1 MGNADTPAEYANPK
15 FVSDLT
21 KKAKKLRQEFV
32 RQTRQDMRSYL
43 DALLE
48 EYNKANPDRPAYTIT
63 SGAFSV
69 VINNGPGLPNEEV
82 VLTEAEIRK
91 WEYAIENEHYAW
103 VVPTFNSYLTPDPDE
118 ANLAIDNLGEIAA
131 KFGGSVAEA
140 GELGNRDMGLT
151 GLQTVRDQMENHWE
165 GSFQQTF
172 VGNFIAP
179 LENGL
184 ACQAAAARIAKEL
197 LETNK
202 ISKIAQRKA
211 ILDLLDKAIAALG
224 DLGAGGKSAK
234 SYAWS
239 TLVGIAAG
247 TLIAAT
253 GGGMAAWVGAVI
265 ISTSTLAQGLEVG
278 SDAEAVQIGGG
289 TAQDIATAVQRAL
302 TKQDKKFVDDETKVA
317 DALTRL
323 HQDVADA
330 RNVVGQLGVNRP
342 DLYGASSGDIR
353 RGLTPSD

>member
-1 MGNADTPAEYANPK
+1 MGNADTPAEYANLK
-15 FVSDLT
+15 FVSELT
-21 KKAKKLRQEFV
+21 EKAEKLRQEFV
-32 RQTRQDMRSYL
+32 RQTLQDMRSYL

-69 VINNGPGLPNEEV
+69 VINKGPGLPNEEV
-82 VLTEAEIRK
+82 VLTEAEIRQ

-103 VVPTFNSYLTPDPDE
+103 VVPTFESYLTPDPDE
-118 ANLAIDNLGEIAA
+118 ANPAIESLGTIAA
-131 KFGGSVAEA
+131 MFGGPVAEA

-172 VGNFIAP
+172 IGNFVAP

-197 LETNK
+197 LEANK

-211 ILDLLDKAIAALG
+211 VLDLLDKAIAALG

-234 SYAWS
+234 SYTWS
-239 TLVGIAAG
+239 TLIGIAAG
-247 TLIAAT
+247 TLIAT
-253 GGGMAAWVGAVI
+253 TGGMAAWVGAVI

-278 SDAEAVQIGGG
+278 SDAEPVEIGGT

-302 TKQDKKFVDDETKVA
+302 TKQNEKFVDDETKVA
-317 DALTRL
+317 DAFTRL
-323 HQDVADA
+323 HQDVAAA

-342 DLYGASSGDIR
+342 DLYGASSADIQ
-353 RGLTPSD
+353 RGLTPSN

>member
-1 MGNADTPAEYANPK
+1 MGNADTPAEYANPS
-15 FVSDLT
+15 FVPELT
-21 KKAKKLRQEFV
+21 EKAEQLRQEFV
-32 RQTRQDMRSYL
+32 RQTLQDLNSYL

-48 EYNKANPDRPAYTIT
+48 EYNKANPDRRAYTIT

-69 VINNGPGLPNEEV
+69 VINKGPGLPNEEV
-82 VLTEAEIRK
+82 VLAEAEIRQ

-103 VVPTFNSYLTPDPDE
+103 VVPTFNSYLMPDPDE
-118 ANLAIDNLGEIAA
+118 ANLAIDNLGKIAA
-131 KFGGSVAEA
+131 MFGGSVAEA

-172 VGNFIAP
+172 IGNFVAP

-184 ACQAAAARIAKEL
+184 ACRAAAARIAKEL
-197 LETNK
+197 LEANK

-211 ILDLLDKAIAALG
+211 VLDLLDKAIAALG

-234 SYAWS
+234 SYTWS

-247 TLIAAT
+247 TLIAT
-253 GGGMAAWVGAVI
+253 TGGMAAWVGAVI

-278 SDAEAVQIGGG
+278 SDAEPVEIGGT
-289 TAQDIATAVQRAL
+289 TAQDIAVAVQRAL
-302 TKQDKKFVDDETKVA
+302 TKQNEKYVDDETKVA

-323 HQDVADA
+323 HQDVAAA

-342 DLYGASSGDIR
+342 DLHGASSADIR

>member
-1 MGNADTPAEYANPK
+1 MGNADTPAEYTNQN
-15 FVSDLT
+15 FVPALT
-21 KKAKKLRQEFV
+21 QKAEKLREEFV
-32 RQTRQDMRSYL
+32 RQTLQDLSSYY

-48 EYNKANPDRPAYTIT
+48 EYNKANPDRPASRINAE
-63 SGAFSV
+63 AFSV
-69 VINNGPGLPNEEV
+69 TINNGPGLGSEEV
-82 VLTEAEIRK
+82 ILTDEEIRQ
-91 WEYAIENEHYAW
+91 WEYAIQNEHYAW
-103 VVPTFNSYLTPDPDE
+103 VVPTFESYLTPDPDE
-118 ANLAIDNLGEIAA
+118 ANPAIDNLGTIATM
-131 KFGGSVAEA
+131 FGGPVAEA
-140 GELGNRDMGLT
+140 GDIGNRDMGLT

-172 VGNFIAP
+172 IGNFIAP

-184 ACQAAAARIAKEL
+184 ACQAAAARVAKEL
-197 LETNK
+197 LEANK
-202 ISKIAQRKA
+202 ISKVAQRKA

-253 GGGMAAWVGAVI
+253 GGMAAWVGAVI
-265 ISTSTLAQGLEVG
+265 ITTSTLAQGLEVG
-278 SDAEAVQIGGG
+278 SDAEPVEIGGI
-289 TAQDIATAVQRAL
+289 TAQDVAVAVQGAL
-302 TKQDKKFVDDETKVA
+302 TKQNEKFVDDETKVA

-323 HQDVADA
+323 HQDVAAA

-342 DLYGASSGDIR
+342 DLYGASFADIQ